1 MYEDVIIRETPENKI
16 SELKKLKKIDL
27 VEILKNNNL
36 KISGNKLDLIYR
48 ILVNK
53 INLDNK

>member
-1 MYEDVIIRETPENKI
+1 MNK
-16 SELKKLKKIDL
+16 LKQLKKIDL
-27 VEILKNNNL
+27 IDILKNNNL
-36 KISGNKLDLIYR
+36 KISGNKIYLIYR

>member
-1 MYEDVIIRETPENKI
+1 MNK
-16 SELKKLKKIDL
+16 LKQLKKIDL
-27 VEILKNNNL
+27 INILKNNNL
-36 KISGNKLDLIYR
+36 KISGNKIDLIYR